1 MKRTIDSKLID
12 WKTQIFRKP
21 LIIRGARQV
30 GKTFSISQ
38 FGETSFKSIIKL
50 DFERNRSIHKI
61 FDQDLSVQKIIQDI
75 EIFSETK
82 ITPGETLLFFDEIQ
96 ECERALLSLRYFYE
110 EVPDLHVIAAGSM
123 LEFALGKISFPVG
136 RVSFEWMQPMT
147 FYEFLTAS
155 GKNILADQLPCISNF
170 KPVNEFVHQ
179 KIIDQLKIYFLTGGM
194 PEAVSRYCLTGSVS
208 DSFTVHEEIFQ
219 AYLQSLIK
227 YYRRADIDSLDHI
240 MRTTPS
246 FVGSQIKYTR
256 LDPDRRIEKTKTSLQ
271 ILEKALILQIIRA
284 SNANSLPLSAGASA
298 KKFKPLFLDIG
309 LMQYNSGVSA
319 IDVMEAK
326 DLSHVYRGAL
336 AEQFVGQEMYAAEG
350 SENKKMYYWARDKK
364 SSSAEIDYLY
374 VNNGNVFPI
383 EVKSGPKGKLKS
395 LHLFLKEHPKI
406 NTGYVMSPIAFEKQS
421 VDNIVFIPIYTRFDV
436 IK

>member
-1 MKRTIDSKLID
+1 MKRTIDSKLIK

-30 GKTFSISQ
+30 GKTFSISR

-61 FDQDLSVQKIIQDI
+61 FDQDLSVQKIIRDI

-110 EVPDLHVIAAGSM
+110 ELPALHVIAAGSM
-123 LEFALGKISFPVG
+123 FEFALGKVSFPVG

-155 GKNILADQLPCISNF
+155 KKNILADQLPCISDF
-170 KPVNEFVHQ
+170 KPVSEFVHQ

-194 PEAVSRYCLTGSVS
+194 PEAVHRYSLTGSVT

-240 MRTTPS
+240 MRTAPS

-284 SNANSLPLSAGASA
+284 SNTNRLPLSAGVSS
-298 KKFKPLFLDIG
+298 KKIKPLFLDIG

-319 IDVMEAK
+319 IDVMAAK

-336 AEQFVGQEMYAAEG
+336 AEQFVGQEMYAAGG

-374 VNNGNVFPI
+374 VNNGNIFPI

-395 LHLFLKEHPKI
+395 LHLFLEEHPEIK
-406 NTGYVMSPIAFEKQS
+406 TGYVMSPIVFEKQR
-421 VDNIVFIPIYTRFDV
+421 VDNIVFIPIYTRFDTV
-436 IK
+436 K

>member
-1 MKRTIDSKLID
+1 MKRTIDSKLSD
-12 WKTQIFRKP
+12 WKTQTFRKP

-38 FGETSFKSIIKL
+38 FGETAFKSIIKL

-75 EIFSETK
+75 EIFSEIK
-82 ITPGETLLFFDEIQ
+82 ITPGKTLLFFDEIQ

-110 EVPDLHVIAAGSM
+110 EMPGLHIIAAGSM
-123 LEFALGKISFPVG
+123 LEFVLGKISFPVG
-136 RVSFEWMQPMT
+136 RVSFEWMPPMT
-147 FYEFLTAS
+147 FHEFLTAS
-155 GKNILADQLPCISNF
+155 GKNILANQLPCISNF
-170 KPVNEFVHQ
+170 KHVNKFVHQ
-179 KIIDQLKIYFLTGGM
+179 KIIDQLKIYFLIGGM
-194 PEAVSRYCLTGSVS
+194 PEAVHRYCLTGSVS

-227 YYRRADIDSLDHI
+227 YYRRADINSLDHI

-246 FVGSQIKYTR
+246 FVGNQIKYTR
-256 LDPDRRIEKTKTSLQ
+256 LDPDTRIEKTKTSLQ
-271 ILEKALILQIIRA
+271 ILENALILQIIRA
-284 SNANSLPLSAGASA
+284 SNANSLPLSTGASA
-298 KKFKPLFLDIG
+298 KRIKPLFLDIG
-309 LMQYNSGVSA
+309 LMQYNSGISA

-336 AEQFVGQEMYAAEG
+336 AEQFVGQEMVAAGG
-350 SENKKMYYWARDKK
+350 SENHKMYYWTRDKK

-374 VNNGNVFPI
+374 VKNGNVFPI

-395 LHLFLKEHPKI
+395 LHLFLAEHPKI
-406 NTGYVMSPIAFEKQS
+406 QTGYVMSPIAFDKQR
-421 VDNIVFIPIYTRFDV
+421 VDNIVFIPMYTRFV
-436 IK
+436 